1 MEIRNQTSDVRCATP
16 DLLTSDLSVSAFQF
30 FLCVLGVRLREI
42 QPFQRFSLSESQRF
56 AFTSKSTLMIY
67 LLGGSGYIGSAF
79 ALNLRRR
86 GIPFRSIS
94 RTELNYTDLSA
105 LTAALRQGRPEFL
118 INAAGYTGK
127 PNVDA
132 CEFHKSECLA
142 GNAVLPGTI
151 AQACEATN
159 IPWGHVSSGCIY
171 TGSRPDDSGFTEED
185 APNFTFR
192 QNNCSFYSGTK
203 ALGEEVLASY
213 PNVYIWRVRIPFD
226 QFDNPRNYLTKVMR
240 YSRLLDATN
249 SISELQE
256 FVEAS
261 LSCWE
266 MRVPFGI
273 YNMTNPGAITT
284 REVVDLIKKNGVC
297 DREFSFFDTE
307 EEFMRAAAI
316 APRSNC
322 VMNSEKLR
330 HAGIRMTEVREAI
343 ERDLRN
349 WTKIG
354 SAELSSS
361 ERRSSKPDPR
371 TALRNPVE

>member
-1 MEIRNQTSDVRCATP
+1 
-16 DLLTSDLSVSAFQF
+16 
-30 FLCVLGVRLREI
+30 
-42 QPFQRFSLSESQRF
+42 
-56 AFTSKSTLMIY
+56 MIY

-79 ALNLRRR
+79 ASNLKRR
-86 GIPFRSIS
+86 GIPFRSVS
-94 RTELNYTDLSA
+94 RSELDYTNLSV
-105 LTAALRQGRPEFL
+105 LTAALRKDQPEFL

-142 GNAVLPGTI
+142 GNAVLPGII
-151 AQACEATN
+151 AQACEAAN
-159 IPWGHVSSGCIY
+159 VPWGHVSSGCIY
-171 TGSRPDDSGFTEED
+171 TGSRPDGSGFTEED

-203 ALGEEVLASY
+203 ALGEEVLAGYS
-213 PNVYIWRVRIPFD
+213 NVYIWRVRIPFD
-226 QFDNPRNYLTKVMR
+226 QFENPRNYLTKLMR

-261 LSCWE
+261 LLCWE

-273 YNMTNPGAITT
+273 YNMTNPGSVTT
-284 REVVDLIKKNGVC
+284 REVVDLIKKSGVC
-297 DREFSFFDTE
+297 DREFSFFSSE

-316 APRSNC
+316 TPRSNC
-322 VMNSEKLR
+322 VMNSDKLR
-330 HAGIRMTEVREAI
+330 GAGIRLTEVHEAI

-354 SAELSSS
+354 SAEPSSS
-361 ERRSSKPDPR
+361 ERRTRQLNSRFHHYLS
-371 TALRNPVE
+371 ANLAQC